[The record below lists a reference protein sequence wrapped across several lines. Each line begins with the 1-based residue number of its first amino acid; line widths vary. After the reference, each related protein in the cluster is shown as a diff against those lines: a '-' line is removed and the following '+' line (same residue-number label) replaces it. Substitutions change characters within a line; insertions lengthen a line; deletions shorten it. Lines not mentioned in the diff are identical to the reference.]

1 MKNVKITILNSV
13 QIDSPF
19 SSLESGA
26 ATQIETGGGLS
37 ARFSKPLGVK
47 FMGMT
52 IATVSSIETDFSGEV
67 KSLEMEAPFLVKT
80 QVENEIKKAA
90 KNIPFSRIE
99 DFLDYVKICDNAEI
113 KINICED
120 GSVKVSSNPDL
131 SVGSPRKNLRNFT
144 ILKSGEIVG
153 GIGSL
158 NSEAWQ
164 KFQSFLA

>member
-1 MKNVKITILNSV
+1 
-13 QIDSPF
+13 
-19 SSLESGA
+19 
-26 ATQIETGGGLS
+26 
-37 ARFSKPLGVK
+37 
-47 FMGMT
+47 MGMT

-120 GSVKVSSNPDL
+120 GSVKVSSNSDL

>member
-1 MKNVKITILNSV
+1 MKNAKITILNS
-13 QIDSPF
+13 IEINSPF

-26 ATQIETGGGLS
+26 KTEIETGEGLS

-52 IATVSSIETDFSGEV
+52 VATVSSIKTDLSGEV

-90 KNIPFSRIE
+90 KNIPVSRLE
-99 DFLDYVKICDNAEI
+99 DFLDYVKACDNAEI
-113 KINICED
+113 ELNICED
-120 GSVKVSSNPDL
+120 GSVKVSSNSDL
-131 SVGSPRKNLRNFT
+131 SVGTPRRNLRNFT
-144 ILKSGEIVG
+144 ILKSGEIEG
-153 GIGSL
+153 GFGSL

>member
-1 MKNVKITILNSV
+1 
-13 QIDSPF
+13 
-19 SSLESGA
+19 
-26 ATQIETGGGLS
+26 
-37 ARFSKPLGVK
+37 
-47 FMGMT
+47 MGMT
-52 IATVSSIETDFSGEV
+52 VATVSSIETDFSGEV

-90 KNIPFSRIE
+90 KNIPFSYVE
-99 DFLDYVKICDNAEI
+99 DFLDDIKVCDNAEI

-120 GSVKVSSNPDL
+120 GSVKVSSNSDL

-144 ILKSGEIVG
+144 ILKSGEIEG

-164 KFQSFLA
+164 KFQSFLS